1 MQQSEKLF
9 SFIVDMWRSRNPS
22 TQEEMMRVADELRT
36 IDVGFNMQAMDLS
49 PNDPFDF
56 RLQILKKPAGVRNPF
71 GVTGPLISTLGA
83 YPDPQF
89 YQREVVPRYAAA
101 RDTGL
106 IQISTTSGRV
116 LDRITAYD
124 RLILP
129 VKPRFRNVRHAL
141 AIINIKGSFPAG
153 ARGTQQLSIEE
164 REVLFLLANGIATD
178 EISIRRGCSK
188 HRLEQI
194 IDAVLTKLKAKN
206 LIHAIA
212 IAVARDL
219 VDAMET
225 NHGEHLAK
233 LRLEFSG
240 SFFSELREGV
250 VFVDANARVVYAN
263 ETAEAVI
270 AEGDLRLRN
279 GVLWAGGP
287 QDTISLHRLVA
298 RCGKGETTSSP
309 GYLTVSRGWDR
320 MALSLLVKPAPAAMI
335 NANEPLIMISIV
347 DPYRIALPGPGQL
360 QQQFGFTRTEAIV
373 ALEIVMGTGVQ
384 AAAERL
390 GIGIGTVK
398 THLVRVFA
406 KTNTNRQAELARLLL
421 AMRHLT
427 A

>member
-1 MQQSEKLF
+1 
-9 SFIVDMWRSRNPS
+9 
-22 TQEEMMRVADELRT
+22 MRVAEELRA

-89 YQREVVPRYAAA
+89 YQREVVPRYVAA

-106 IQISTTSGRV
+106 VQISTTNGRI

-129 VKPRFRNVRHAL
+129 VKPRIRDVKHAL
-141 AIINIKGSFPAG
+141 AIINIKGSFPAE
-153 ARGTQQLSIEE
+153 AYGTQPLSVEE
-164 REVLFLLANGIATD
+164 REVLFLLANGISAD

-188 HRLEQI
+188 DRMEQI
-194 IDAVLTKLKAKN
+194 LDAVLTKLEAKN
-206 LIHAIA
+206 LAHAIA
-212 IAVARDL
+212 ITVARDL
-219 VDAMET
+219 VNSMDA
-225 NHGEHLAK
+225 NRGQHLAR
-233 LRLEFSG
+233 LRLEFSR

-250 VFVDANARVVYAN
+250 VLADANARVVYVN

-270 AEGDLRLRN
+270 AEGGLRLRN
-279 GVLWAGGP
+279 GVLWAGGR
-287 QDTISLHRLVA
+287 QETIALHRLVA
-298 RCGKGETTSSP
+298 RCGRGETTGGP

-320 MALSLLVKPAPAAMI
+320 MALSLLVKPVLTAM
-335 NANEPLIMISIV
+335 NNSNEPLIMISIV

-360 QQQFGFTRTEAIV
+360 QQQFGFTPTEALV
-373 ALEIVMGTGVQ
+373 ALEIAVGTGVQ